1 MKLQKIE
8 YNIKFI
14 KNLKFFYTKKKIN
27 KNSKY

>member
-14 KNLKFFYTKKKIN
+14 KNLKFFLQKKKIN